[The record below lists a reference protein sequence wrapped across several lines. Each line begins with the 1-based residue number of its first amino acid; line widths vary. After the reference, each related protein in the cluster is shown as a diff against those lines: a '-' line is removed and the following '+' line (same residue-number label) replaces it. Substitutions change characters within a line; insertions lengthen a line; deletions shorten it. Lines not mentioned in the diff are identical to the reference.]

1 MKMKIINYIYFN
13 TQDHS
18 KYVIIIDQHHNM
30 KLHRMALI
38 IRTIIHNL
46 LKNIIHIKILYSSL

>member
-46 LKNIIHIKILYSSL
+46 LKNSYSY